1 MTPNDLHVSDGR
13 GTEAQNCKPI
23 TNLKEK
29 SELSN
34 FCKTSAYRLHAVRRW
49 QVCPAY
55 VLQCHVVMMALEN
68 CWLFCIFCV
77 CPCVEKMQKCLQ
89 YGLAD
94 VCRC

>member
-1 MTPNDLHVSDGR
+1 MNCYYFLCFDIIAANDLHVSDGR

-29 SELSN
+29 SELSI

-55 VLQCHVVMMALEN
+55 FWSVMA
-68 CWLFCIFCV
+68 CWWRWKIAGFFAFLRLPLC
-77 CPCVEKMQKCLQ
+77 
-89 YGLAD
+89 
-94 VCRC
+94 